1 MGRWQAHGGLIDARE
16 TARNIGFH
24 VDDALP
30 KLPEATVIDRQLL
43 DILACPETREPVSLA
58 DEALVASLNRKIEA
72 GQLVNRAGEKV
83 TEPISAGLVRED
95 GRYLYAIR
103 DDIPIMLVEQGIPLE

>member
-1 MGRWQAHGGLIDARE
+1 MIDQ
-16 TARNIGFH
+16 
-24 VDDALP
+24 
-30 KLPEATVIDRQLL
+30 QLL

-58 DEALVASLNRKIEA
+58 DDSIIDSLNRKIEA

-83 TEPISAGLVRED
+83 VEPISGGLVRED

-103 DDIPIMLVEQGIPLE
+103 DGIPIMLVEQAIPLETASDEG

>member
-1 MGRWQAHGGLIDARE
+1 MIDQ
-16 TARNIGFH
+16 
-24 VDDALP
+24 
-30 KLPEATVIDRQLL
+30 QLL
-43 DILACPETREPVSLA
+43 DILACPETREAVSLA

-83 TEPISAGLVRED
+83 TEPISGGLVRED

-103 DDIPIMLVEQGIPLE
+103 DGIPIMLVEQGIPLEGTAGDR